1 MGVIEGFLMGVG
13 VFIASI
19 IIAIIL
25 MYVISGGDTFD

>member
-1 MGVIEGFLMGVG
+1 MGLIEGFLMGVG

-25 MYVISGGDTFD
+25 VYIIR

>member
-25 MYVISGGDTFD
+25 VYVIR